1 MSQKILH
8 QQPPSLL
15 AFAALLAGNI
25 AIAFGPLL
33 VRFAD
38 SGPIATGFWR
48 LALATP
54 FLFFVRYRFGFR
66 FSALCKSTIWLA
78 TIAGLFFGVDII
90 LWHIGIFQTKM
101 ANATLFANC
110 ASLILVVYGIFVA
123 RKMPSKWE
131 SAAVL
136 FAFVGA
142 ALLMGQSLDLS
153 PRHFQG
159 DILSLAAGLTYTV
172 YLVLMMRVRQNTES
186 WGALGMASA
195 VAAVILLSASIV
207 AAGQN
212 LQLGWQNGFAFDMS
226 QSGTGAV
233 ARLVLEN
240 VRRDDAYL
248 TANSNLWAMPPN
260 DANSLGR
267 WQCYEATGTTVSD
280 SGPNGYNVTLASATW
295 WAGDAGSGN
304 DLAPATTLINKECP
318 RAAAGRFGYFAGRVS
333 PFARF

>member
-1 MSQKILH
+1 MQRGFMSQKILH

-54 FLFFVRYRFGFR
+54 FLFFVGYRFGFR
-66 FSALCKSTIWLA
+66 FSALGKSTIWLA
-78 TIAGLFFGVDII
+78 IIAGLFFGVDII

-153 PRHFQG
+153 PLHFQG
-159 DILSLAAGLTYTV
+159 DILSLGAGLTYTV

-195 VAAVILLSASIV
+195 VAAVILLTASIV
-207 AAGQN
+207 AGEQVVPTVWWPVMLLAFTSQFFGQGCLTYALPHFSPLVIGLALL
-212 LQLGWQNGFAFDMS
+212 LQ
-226 QSGTGAV
+226 
-233 ARLVLEN
+233 
-240 VRRDDAYL
+240 
-248 TANSNLWAMPPN
+248 
-260 DANSLGR
+260 
-267 WQCYEATGTTVSD
+267 
-280 SGPNGYNVTLASATW
+280 
-295 WAGDAGSGN
+295 
-304 DLAPATTLINKECP
+304 PALS
-318 RAAAGRFGYFAGRVS
+318 AAAGWLAFGETLTTMDFMGSALVMIALVLVRKQ
-333 PFARF
+333 

>member
-1 MSQKILH
+1 MQRGFMSQKILH

-54 FLFFVRYRFGFR
+54 FLFFVGYRFGFR
-66 FSALCKSTIWLA
+66 FSALGKSTIWLA

-153 PRHFQG
+153 PLHFQG
-159 DILSLAAGLTYTV
+159 DILSLGAGLTYTV

-195 VAAVILLSASIV
+195 VAAVVLLAASLSAGEQVIPTSWWPV
-207 AAGQN
+207 VLLAFTSQFFGQGC
-212 LQLGWQNGFAFDMS
+212 LTYALPHFS
-226 QSGTGAV
+226 P
-233 ARLVLEN
+233 LVI
-240 VRRDDAYL
+240 
-248 TANSNLWAMPPN
+248 
-260 DANSLGR
+260 G
-267 WQCYEATGTTVSD
+267 
-280 SGPNGYNVTLASATW
+280 LA
-295 WAGDAGSGN
+295 
-304 DLAPATTLINKECP
+304 LLFQPALS
-318 RAAAGRFGYFAGRVS
+318 AAAGWLAFGETLTAMDFTGSALVMIALVLVRKQ
-333 PFARF
+333 

>member
-1 MSQKILH
+1 MQRGFMSQKILH

-54 FLFFVRYRFGFR
+54 FLFFVGYRFCFR
-66 FSALCKSTIWLA
+66 FSALGKSTIWLA

-131 SAAVL
+131 SAAVR

-153 PRHFQG
+153 PLHFQG
-159 DILSLAAGLTYTV
+159 DILSLGAGLTYTV

-195 VAAVILLSASIV
+195 VAAVILLTASIV
-207 AAGQN
+207 AGEQVIPTVWWPVVLLAFTSQFFGQGC
-212 LQLGWQNGFAFDMS
+212 LTYALPHFS
-226 QSGTGAV
+226 P
-233 ARLVLEN
+233 LVI
-240 VRRDDAYL
+240 
-248 TANSNLWAMPPN
+248 
-260 DANSLGR
+260 G
-267 WQCYEATGTTVSD
+267 
-280 SGPNGYNVTLASATW
+280 LA
-295 WAGDAGSGN
+295 
-304 DLAPATTLINKECP
+304 LLFQPALS
-318 RAAAGRFGYFAGRVS
+318 AAAGWLAFGETLTAMDFIGSALVMIALVLVRKQ
-333 PFARF
+333 

>member
-54 FLFFVRYRFGFR
+54 FLFFVGYRFGFR
-66 FSALCKSTIWLA
+66 FSALGKSTIWLA
-78 TIAGLFFGVDII
+78 TIAGLFFGIDII

-153 PRHFQG
+153 PLHFQG
-159 DILSLAAGLTYTV
+159 DILSLGAGLTYTV

-195 VAAVILLSASIV
+195 VAAVILLTASIV
-207 AAGQN
+207 AGEQVIPTVWWPVMLLAFTSQFFGQGCLTYALPHFSPLVIGLALL
-212 LQLGWQNGFAFDMS
+212 LQ
-226 QSGTGAV
+226 
-233 ARLVLEN
+233 
-240 VRRDDAYL
+240 
-248 TANSNLWAMPPN
+248 
-260 DANSLGR
+260 
-267 WQCYEATGTTVSD
+267 
-280 SGPNGYNVTLASATW
+280 
-295 WAGDAGSGN
+295 
-304 DLAPATTLINKECP
+304 PALS
-318 RAAAGRFGYFAGRVS
+318 AAAGWLAFGETLTTMDFMGSALVMIALVLVRKQ
-333 PFARF
+333 

>member
-1 MSQKILH
+1 MQRGFMSQKILH

-54 FLFFVRYRFGFR
+54 FLFFVGYRFGFR
-66 FSALCKSTIWLA
+66 FSALGKSTIWLA

-153 PRHFQG
+153 PLHFQG

-195 VAAVILLSASIV
+195 VAAVILLTGSIV
-207 AAGQN
+207 AGEQVIPTVWWPVILLAFTSQFFGQGC
-212 LQLGWQNGFAFDMS
+212 LTYALPHFS
-226 QSGTGAV
+226 P
-233 ARLVLEN
+233 LVI
-240 VRRDDAYL
+240 
-248 TANSNLWAMPPN
+248 
-260 DANSLGR
+260 G
-267 WQCYEATGTTVSD
+267 
-280 SGPNGYNVTLASATW
+280 LA
-295 WAGDAGSGN
+295 
-304 DLAPATTLINKECP
+304 LLFQPALS
-318 RAAAGRFGYFAGRVS
+318 AAAGWLAFGETLTAMDFIGSALVMIALVLVRKQ
-333 PFARF
+333 

>member
-1 MSQKILH
+1 MQRGFMSQKILH

-15 AFAALLAGNI
+15 AFVALLAGNI

-54 FLFFVRYRFGFR
+54 FLFFVGYRFGFR
-66 FSALCKSTIWLA
+66 FSALGKSTIWLA
-78 TIAGLFFGVDII
+78 IIAGLFFGVDII

-153 PRHFQG
+153 PLHFQG
-159 DILSLAAGLTYTV
+159 DILSLGAGLTYTV

-195 VAAVILLSASIV
+195 VAAVILLTASIV
-207 AAGQN
+207 AGEQVVPTVWWPVMLLAFTSQFFGQGCLTYALPHFSPLVIGLALL
-212 LQLGWQNGFAFDMS
+212 LQ
-226 QSGTGAV
+226 
-233 ARLVLEN
+233 
-240 VRRDDAYL
+240 
-248 TANSNLWAMPPN
+248 
-260 DANSLGR
+260 
-267 WQCYEATGTTVSD
+267 
-280 SGPNGYNVTLASATW
+280 
-295 WAGDAGSGN
+295 
-304 DLAPATTLINKECP
+304 PALS
-318 RAAAGRFGYFAGRVS
+318 AAAGWLAFGETLTTMDFMGSALVMIALVLVRKQ
-333 PFARF
+333 

>member
-54 FLFFVRYRFGFR
+54 FLFFVGYRFGFR
-66 FSALCKSTIWLA
+66 FSALGKSTVWLA

-153 PRHFQG
+153 PLHFQG
-159 DILSLAAGLTYTV
+159 DILSLGAGLTYTV

-195 VAAVILLSASIV
+195 VAAVVLLAASLSAGEQVIPTSWWPV
-207 AAGQN
+207 VLLAFTSQFFGQGCLTYALPHFSPLVIGLALL
-212 LQLGWQNGFAFDMS
+212 LQ
-226 QSGTGAV
+226 
-233 ARLVLEN
+233 
-240 VRRDDAYL
+240 
-248 TANSNLWAMPPN
+248 
-260 DANSLGR
+260 
-267 WQCYEATGTTVSD
+267 
-280 SGPNGYNVTLASATW
+280 
-295 WAGDAGSGN
+295 
-304 DLAPATTLINKECP
+304 PALS
-318 RAAAGRFGYFAGRVS
+318 AAAGWLAFGETLTAMDFTGSALVMIALVLVRKQ
-333 PFARF
+333 

>member
-1 MSQKILH
+1 MQRGFMSQKILH

-54 FLFFVRYRFGFR
+54 FLFFVGYRFGFR
-66 FSALCKSTIWLA
+66 FSALGKSTIWLA
-78 TIAGLFFGVDII
+78 IIAGLFFGVDII

-153 PRHFQG
+153 PLHFQG
-159 DILSLAAGLTYTV
+159 DILSLGAGLTYTV

-195 VAAVILLSASIV
+195 VAAVILLTGSIV
-207 AAGQN
+207 AGEQVIPTVWWPVVLLAFTSQFFGQGC
-212 LQLGWQNGFAFDMS
+212 LTYALPHFS
-226 QSGTGAV
+226 P
-233 ARLVLEN
+233 LVI
-240 VRRDDAYL
+240 
-248 TANSNLWAMPPN
+248 
-260 DANSLGR
+260 G
-267 WQCYEATGTTVSD
+267 
-280 SGPNGYNVTLASATW
+280 LA
-295 WAGDAGSGN
+295 
-304 DLAPATTLINKECP
+304 LLFQPALS
-318 RAAAGRFGYFAGRVS
+318 AAAGWLAFGETLTAMDFIGSALVMIALVLVRKQ
-333 PFARF
+333 

>member
-1 MSQKILH
+1 MQRGFMSQKILH

-54 FLFFVRYRFGFR
+54 FLFFVGYRFGFR
-66 FSALCKSTIWLA
+66 FSAVGKSTIWLA

-153 PRHFQG
+153 PLHFQG
-159 DILSLAAGLTYTV
+159 DILSLGAGLTYTV

-186 WGALGMASA
+186 WGALGMASV
-195 VAAVILLSASIV
+195 VAAVVLLAASLSAGEQVIPTSWWPV
-207 AAGQN
+207 VLLAFTSQFFGQGCLTYALPHFSPLVIGLALL
-212 LQLGWQNGFAFDMS
+212 LQ
-226 QSGTGAV
+226 
-233 ARLVLEN
+233 
-240 VRRDDAYL
+240 
-248 TANSNLWAMPPN
+248 
-260 DANSLGR
+260 
-267 WQCYEATGTTVSD
+267 
-280 SGPNGYNVTLASATW
+280 
-295 WAGDAGSGN
+295 
-304 DLAPATTLINKECP
+304 PALS
-318 RAAAGRFGYFAGRVS
+318 AAAGWLAFGETLTAMDFTGSALVMIALVLVRKQ
-333 PFARF
+333 

>member
-1 MSQKILH
+1 MQRGFMSQKILH

-54 FLFFVRYRFGFR
+54 FLFFVGYRFGFR
-66 FSALCKSTIWLA
+66 FSALGKSTIWLA

-153 PRHFQG
+153 PLHFQG
-159 DILSLAAGLTYTV
+159 DILSLGAGLTYTV

-195 VAAVILLSASIV
+195 VAAVILLTGAIV
-207 AAGQN
+207 AGEQVIPTVWWPVVLLAFTSQFFGQGC
-212 LQLGWQNGFAFDMS
+212 LTYALPHFS
-226 QSGTGAV
+226 P
-233 ARLVLEN
+233 LVI
-240 VRRDDAYL
+240 
-248 TANSNLWAMPPN
+248 
-260 DANSLGR
+260 G
-267 WQCYEATGTTVSD
+267 
-280 SGPNGYNVTLASATW
+280 LA
-295 WAGDAGSGN
+295 
-304 DLAPATTLINKECP
+304 LLFQPALS
-318 RAAAGRFGYFAGRVS
+318 AAAGWLAFGETLTAMDFTGSALVMIALVLVRKQ
-333 PFARF
+333 

>member
-54 FLFFVRYRFGFR
+54 FLFFVGYRFGFR
-66 FSALCKSTIWLA
+66 FSALGKSTIWLA

-153 PRHFQG
+153 PLHFQG
-159 DILSLAAGLTYTV
+159 DILSLGAGLTYTV

-195 VAAVILLSASIV
+195 VAAVVLLAASLSAGEQVIPTVWWPVVLLAFTSQFF
-207 AAGQN
+207 GQGC
-212 LQLGWQNGFAFDMS
+212 LTYALPHFS
-226 QSGTGAV
+226 P
-233 ARLVLEN
+233 LVI
-240 VRRDDAYL
+240 
-248 TANSNLWAMPPN
+248 
-260 DANSLGR
+260 G
-267 WQCYEATGTTVSD
+267 
-280 SGPNGYNVTLASATW
+280 LA
-295 WAGDAGSGN
+295 
-304 DLAPATTLINKECP
+304 LLFQPALS
-318 RAAAGRFGYFAGRVS
+318 AAAGWLAFGETLTAMDFIGSALVMIALVLVRKQ
-333 PFARF
+333 

>member
-1 MSQKILH
+1 MQRGFMSQKILH

-54 FLFFVRYRFGFR
+54 FLFFVGYRFGFR
-66 FSALCKSTIWLA
+66 FSALSKSTIWLA
-78 TIAGLFFGVDII
+78 IIAGLFFGVDII

-123 RKMPSKWE
+123 RKMPRKWE
-131 SAAVL
+131 SVAVL

-153 PRHFQG
+153 PLHFQG
-159 DILSLAAGLTYTV
+159 DILSLGAGLTYTV

-195 VAAVILLSASIV
+195 VAAVILLTASIV
-207 AAGQN
+207 AGEQVIPTVWWPVMLLAFTSQFFGQGCLTYALPHFSPLVIGLALL
-212 LQLGWQNGFAFDMS
+212 LQ
-226 QSGTGAV
+226 
-233 ARLVLEN
+233 
-240 VRRDDAYL
+240 
-248 TANSNLWAMPPN
+248 
-260 DANSLGR
+260 
-267 WQCYEATGTTVSD
+267 
-280 SGPNGYNVTLASATW
+280 
-295 WAGDAGSGN
+295 
-304 DLAPATTLINKECP
+304 PALS
-318 RAAAGRFGYFAGRVS
+318 AAAGWLAFGETLTAMDFMGSALVMIALVLVRKQ
-333 PFARF
+333 

>member
-1 MSQKILH
+1 MQRGFMSQKILH

-54 FLFFVRYRFGFR
+54 FLFFVGYRFGFR
-66 FSALCKSTIWLA
+66 FSALGKSTIWLA
-78 TIAGLFFGVDII
+78 IIAGLFFGVDII

-153 PRHFQG
+153 PLHFQG
-159 DILSLAAGLTYTV
+159 DILSLGAGLTYTV

-195 VAAVILLSASIV
+195 VAAVILLTASIV
-207 AAGQN
+207 AGEQVIPTVWWPVVLLAFTSQFFGQGC
-212 LQLGWQNGFAFDMS
+212 LTYALPHFS
-226 QSGTGAV
+226 P
-233 ARLVLEN
+233 LVI
-240 VRRDDAYL
+240 
-248 TANSNLWAMPPN
+248 
-260 DANSLGR
+260 G
-267 WQCYEATGTTVSD
+267 
-280 SGPNGYNVTLASATW
+280 LA
-295 WAGDAGSGN
+295 
-304 DLAPATTLINKECP
+304 LLFQPALS
-318 RAAAGRFGYFAGRVS
+318 AAAGWLAFGETLTAMDFIGSALVMIALVLVRKQ
-333 PFARF
+333 

>member
-1 MSQKILH
+1 MQRGFMSQKILH

-54 FLFFVRYRFGFR
+54 FLFLVGYRFGFR
-66 FSALCKSTIWLA
+66 FSALGKSTIWLA
-78 TIAGLFFGVDII
+78 IIAGLFFGIDII

-153 PRHFQG
+153 PLHFQG
-159 DILSLAAGLTYTV
+159 DILSLTAGLTYTV

-195 VAAVILLSASIV
+195 VAAVILLTGSIV
-207 AAGQN
+207 AGEQVIPTVWWPVILLAFTSQFFGQGC
-212 LQLGWQNGFAFDMS
+212 LTYALPHFS
-226 QSGTGAV
+226 P
-233 ARLVLEN
+233 LVI
-240 VRRDDAYL
+240 
-248 TANSNLWAMPPN
+248 
-260 DANSLGR
+260 G
-267 WQCYEATGTTVSD
+267 
-280 SGPNGYNVTLASATW
+280 LA
-295 WAGDAGSGN
+295 
-304 DLAPATTLINKECP
+304 LLFQPALS
-318 RAAAGRFGYFAGRVS
+318 AAAGWLAFGETLTAMDFMGSALVMIALVLVRKQ
-333 PFARF
+333 

>member
-1 MSQKILH
+1 MQRGFMSQKILH

-15 AFAALLAGNI
+15 AFVALLAGNI
-25 AIAFGPLL
+25 TIAFGPLL

-54 FLFFVRYRFGFR
+54 FLFFVGYRFGFR
-66 FSALCKSTIWLA
+66 FSALGKSTIWLA
-78 TIAGLFFGVDII
+78 TIAGLFFGVDIV

-153 PRHFQG
+153 PLHFQG
-159 DILSLAAGLTYTV
+159 DILSLGAGLTYTV

-195 VAAVILLSASIV
+195 VAAVILLTASIV
-207 AAGQN
+207 AGEQVIPTVWWPVLLLAFTSQFFGQGC
-212 LQLGWQNGFAFDMS
+212 LTYALPHFS
-226 QSGTGAV
+226 P
-233 ARLVLEN
+233 LVI
-240 VRRDDAYL
+240 
-248 TANSNLWAMPPN
+248 
-260 DANSLGR
+260 G
-267 WQCYEATGTTVSD
+267 
-280 SGPNGYNVTLASATW
+280 LA
-295 WAGDAGSGN
+295 
-304 DLAPATTLINKECP
+304 LLFQPALS
-318 RAAAGRFGYFAGRVS
+318 AAAGWLAFGETLTSMDFTGSALVMIALVLVRKQ
-333 PFARF
+333 

>member
-1 MSQKILH
+1 MQRGFMSQKILH

-54 FLFFVRYRFGFR
+54 FLFFVGYRFGFR
-66 FSALCKSTIWLA
+66 FSALGKSTIWLA
-78 TIAGLFFGVDII
+78 IIAGLFFGVDII

-153 PRHFQG
+153 PLHFQG
-159 DILSLAAGLTYTV
+159 DILSLGAGLTYTV

-195 VAAVILLSASIV
+195 VAAVILLTASIV
-207 AAGQN
+207 AGEQVIPTVWWPVVLLAFTSQFFGQGC
-212 LQLGWQNGFAFDMS
+212 LTYALPHFS
-226 QSGTGAV
+226 P
-233 ARLVLEN
+233 LVI
-240 VRRDDAYL
+240 
-248 TANSNLWAMPPN
+248 
-260 DANSLGR
+260 G
-267 WQCYEATGTTVSD
+267 
-280 SGPNGYNVTLASATW
+280 LA
-295 WAGDAGSGN
+295 
-304 DLAPATTLINKECP
+304 LLFQPALS
-318 RAAAGRFGYFAGRVS
+318 AAAGWLAFGETLTTMDFMGSALVMIALVLVRKQ
-333 PFARF
+333 

>member
-1 MSQKILH
+1 MQRGFMSQKILH

-54 FLFFVRYRFGFR
+54 FLFFVGYRFGFR
-66 FSALCKSTIWLA
+66 FSALGKSTIWLVI
-78 TIAGLFFGVDII
+78 IAGLFFGVDIT

-153 PRHFQG
+153 PLHFQG
-159 DILSLAAGLTYTV
+159 DILSLTAGLTYTV

-195 VAAVILLSASIV
+195 VAAVVLLAASLSAGEQVIPTVWWPVLLLAFTSQFF
-207 AAGQN
+207 GQGC
-212 LQLGWQNGFAFDMS
+212 LTYALPHFS
-226 QSGTGAV
+226 P
-233 ARLVLEN
+233 LVI
-240 VRRDDAYL
+240 
-248 TANSNLWAMPPN
+248 
-260 DANSLGR
+260 G
-267 WQCYEATGTTVSD
+267 
-280 SGPNGYNVTLASATW
+280 LA
-295 WAGDAGSGN
+295 
-304 DLAPATTLINKECP
+304 LLFQPALS
-318 RAAAGRFGYFAGRVS
+318 AAAGWLAFGETLTAMDFIGSALVMIALVLVRKQ
-333 PFARF
+333 

>member
-1 MSQKILH
+1 MQRGFMSQKILH

-54 FLFFVRYRFGFR
+54 FLFFVGYRFGFR
-66 FSALCKSTIWLA
+66 FSALGKSTIWLA

-153 PRHFQG
+153 PLHFQG
-159 DILSLAAGLTYTV
+159 DVLSLGAGLTYTV

-195 VAAVILLSASIV
+195 VAAVILLTASIV
-207 AAGQN
+207 AGEQVIPTVWWPVVLLAFTSQFFGQGC
-212 LQLGWQNGFAFDMS
+212 LTYALPHFS
-226 QSGTGAV
+226 P
-233 ARLVLEN
+233 LVI
-240 VRRDDAYL
+240 
-248 TANSNLWAMPPN
+248 
-260 DANSLGR
+260 G
-267 WQCYEATGTTVSD
+267 
-280 SGPNGYNVTLASATW
+280 LA
-295 WAGDAGSGN
+295 
-304 DLAPATTLINKECP
+304 LLFQPALS
-318 RAAAGRFGYFAGRVS
+318 AAAGWLAFGETLTAMDFIGSALVMIALVLVRKQ
-333 PFARF
+333 

>member
-54 FLFFVRYRFGFR
+54 FLFFVGYRFGFR
-66 FSALCKSTIWLA
+66 FSALGKSTVWLA

-153 PRHFQG
+153 PLHFQG
-159 DILSLAAGLTYTV
+159 DILSLGAGLTYTV

-195 VAAVILLSASIV
+195 VAAVVLLAASLSAGEQVIPTSWWPV
-207 AAGQN
+207 VLLAFTSQFFGQGCLTYALPHFSPLVIGLALL
-212 LQLGWQNGFAFDMS
+212 LQ
-226 QSGTGAV
+226 
-233 ARLVLEN
+233 
-240 VRRDDAYL
+240 
-248 TANSNLWAMPPN
+248 
-260 DANSLGR
+260 
-267 WQCYEATGTTVSD
+267 
-280 SGPNGYNVTLASATW
+280 
-295 WAGDAGSGN
+295 
-304 DLAPATTLINKECP
+304 PALS
-318 RAAAGRFGYFAGRVS
+318 AAAGWLAFGETLTAMDVTGSALVMIALLLVRKQ
-333 PFARF
+333 

>member
-1 MSQKILH
+1 MQRGFMSQKILH

-54 FLFFVRYRFGFR
+54 FLFFVGYRFGFR
-66 FSALCKSTIWLA
+66 FSALGKSTIWLA
-78 TIAGLFFGVDII
+78 IIAGLFFGVDII

-153 PRHFQG
+153 PLHFQG
-159 DILSLAAGLTYTV
+159 DILSLGAGLTYTV

-195 VAAVILLSASIV
+195 VAAVILLTASIV
-207 AAGQN
+207 AGEQVIPTVWWPVVLLAFTSQFFGQGCLTYALPHFSPLVIGLALL
-212 LQLGWQNGFAFDMS
+212 LQ
-226 QSGTGAV
+226 
-233 ARLVLEN
+233 
-240 VRRDDAYL
+240 
-248 TANSNLWAMPPN
+248 
-260 DANSLGR
+260 
-267 WQCYEATGTTVSD
+267 
-280 SGPNGYNVTLASATW
+280 
-295 WAGDAGSGN
+295 
-304 DLAPATTLINKECP
+304 PALS
-318 RAAAGRFGYFAGRVS
+318 AAAGWLAFGETLTAMDFTGSALVMIALVLVRKQ
-333 PFARF
+333 

>member
-54 FLFFVRYRFGFR
+54 FLFFVGYRFGFR
-66 FSALCKSTIWLA
+66 FSALGKSTIWLA

-153 PRHFQG
+153 PLHFQG
-159 DILSLAAGLTYTV
+159 DILSLGAGLTYTV

-195 VAAVILLSASIV
+195 VAAVILLTASIV
-207 AAGQN
+207 AGEQVVPTVWWPVMLLAFTSQFFGQGCLTYALPHFSPLVIGLALL
-212 LQLGWQNGFAFDMS
+212 LQ
-226 QSGTGAV
+226 
-233 ARLVLEN
+233 
-240 VRRDDAYL
+240 
-248 TANSNLWAMPPN
+248 
-260 DANSLGR
+260 
-267 WQCYEATGTTVSD
+267 
-280 SGPNGYNVTLASATW
+280 
-295 WAGDAGSGN
+295 
-304 DLAPATTLINKECP
+304 PALS
-318 RAAAGRFGYFAGRVS
+318 AAAGWLAFGETLTTMDFMGSALVMIALVLVRKQ
-333 PFARF
+333 